1 MKKIITAILM
11 AMICASCG
19 SDSSIVTL
27 KDLTKEV
34 KKLEGAPRGSLE
46 GHWAFI
52 EKQMY
57 VEAKRFNVELEGYS
71 IPTIS
76 EIDGI
81 EVVWPAEIYGVE
93 FHGRYFNVR
102 MLCKIRLT
110 KDIHEDEI
118 SNKIP
123 AGYGASLLQV
133 IGMDGN
139 EACAYITNFEHLR
152 HKEGDYRWENKKTV
166 YVKGTEMIL
175 PFDVRVEAYN
185 ADDFER
191 ISKII
196 LVDGRDERA
205 EQLIEAKRNK
215 YRQ

>member
-1 MKKIITAILM
+1 M

-19 SDSSIVTL
+19 SDRKMATL
-27 KDLTKEV
+27 KDLTEEV

-57 VEAKRFNVELEGYS
+57 VEGQRFNIELEGYS
-71 IPTIS
+71 IPTTS

-81 EVVWPAEIYGVE
+81 EVVWPAEVYGVE
-93 FHGRYFNVR
+93 FDNRHFSVR

-110 KDIHEDEI
+110 KDICEDEI
-118 SNKIP
+118 SNMIP
-123 AGYGASLLQV
+123 VGYGASLLQA

-139 EACAYITNFEHLR
+139 EACAYITNFDNLR
-152 HKEGDYRWENKKTV
+152 HKDDYRIENKRTI
-166 YVKGTEMIL
+166 YVKGAEMIL
-175 PFDVRVEAYN
+175 PFDMCIETYN

-205 EQLIEAKRNK
+205 ERLKETKRNQ

>member
-1 MKKIITAILM
+1 M

-19 SDSSIVTL
+19 SDHKMATL
-27 KDLTKEV
+27 KDLTEEV

-57 VEAKRFNVELEGYS
+57 VEGQRLNIELEGYS
-71 IPTIS
+71 IPTTS

-81 EVVWPAEIYGVE
+81 EIVWPAEVYGVE
-93 FHGRYFNVR
+93 FDNRRFDVR
-102 MLCKIRLT
+102 LLCKIRLT
-110 KDIHEDEI
+110 KDIREDEI
-118 SNKIP
+118 SNMIP
-123 AGYGASLLQV
+123 AGYGASLLQA

-139 EACAYITNFEHLR
+139 DACAYITNFDNLR
-152 HKEGDYRWENKKTV
+152 HVRHKDDYRIENKKTI
-166 YVKGTEMIL
+166 YVKGAEMIL
-175 PFDVRVEAYN
+175 PLDMRIEAYN

-196 LVDGRDERA
+196 LVNGKDERA
-205 EQLIEAKRNK
+205 EQLKETKRNQ